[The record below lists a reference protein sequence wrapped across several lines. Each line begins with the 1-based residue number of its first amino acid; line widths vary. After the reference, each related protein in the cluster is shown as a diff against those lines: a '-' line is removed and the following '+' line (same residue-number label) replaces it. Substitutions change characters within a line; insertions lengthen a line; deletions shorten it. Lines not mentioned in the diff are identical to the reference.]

1 MTGVKPMDERN
12 ENTQPVFT
20 ASKAEKCTALFM
32 YIAAYIYALT
42 TGSRWE
48 LWLAVFVAL
57 FVLMVEYL
65 DRGVPRSKESWV
77 WLGCA
82 VLVTACTALD
92 RSRVWGEFYSIA
104 AVHILA
110 VWWALSRGGA
120 LIEGE
125 SGHLLPL
132 DALNGFVRIP
142 FGNFSLRLRC
152 VGAWIKDMS
161 RGRKSNKNT
170 VIASISAIVLGVLL
184 LWWAASSLASA
195 DSGFGRMVSGVLDS
209 LRINLGTDFWDFLFR
224 LAVSLP
230 VGAYVFGL
238 IAGTVRLP
246 KEKLQ
251 AQRDGLNGFL
261 AKLRVVPNGVWVA
274 VTAAFAAVYLLF
286 FIVQGSYLFGAFARR
301 LPEGFIVSQYARE
314 GFFELCRV
322 IAINF
327 TLLWF
332 ITRSASKPVRESRA
346 AMLMCTLLL
355 IAGALI
361 AVISI
366 SKLCLYISCFGF
378 TPRRLQSFWL
388 ALVMLCGCGCAV
400 YSLWTGRKSFCLW
413 MMFGAVTLSLLSV
426 Y

>member
-1 MTGVKPMDERN
+1 MDERN
-12 ENTQPVFT
+12 ENIQPVFT
-20 ASKAEKCTALFM
+20 ASRAEKYTGLFM
-32 YIAAYIYALT
+32 YIAAYIYTLT

-48 LWLAVFVAL
+48 LWLMVFVAL
-57 FVLMVEYL
+57 FVLMVEDL
-65 DRGVPRSKESWV
+65 DRGLPRAKESWV
-77 WLGCA
+77 LLGCA
-82 VLVTACTALD
+82 VLVAVCTALG
-92 RSRVWGEFYSIA
+92 RSRVWGGFYSAA

-110 VWWALSRGGA
+110 VWWALSRGGK

-152 VGAWIKDMS
+152 VGDWIKDTS

-170 VIASISAIVLGVLL
+170 VIASTAAVVLGVLL

-209 LRINLGTDFWDFLFR
+209 LRINLGTDVWDFLFR

-238 IAGTVRLP
+238 IAGTARLP
-246 KEKLQ
+246 EEKLQ
-251 AQRDGLNGFL
+251 AQRDGVTSFL

-301 LPEGFIVSQYARE
+301 LPEGFIVSRYARE

-327 TLLWF
+327 TLLWLV
-332 ITRSASKPVRESRA
+332 TRSASKPVRESRA
-346 AMLMCTLLL
+346 AMVMCTLLL
-355 IAGALI
+355 IAGALF

-378 TPRRLQSFWL
+378 TPLRLQSFWL
-388 ALVMLCGCGCAV
+388 ALVMLCGCVCAV
-400 YSLWTGRKSFCLW
+400 YSLWSGKKSFRVW

>member
-1 MTGVKPMDERN
+1 MDERN
-12 ENTQPVFT
+12 ENTQPVFN
-20 ASKAEKCTALFM
+20 ASKAEKYTALFM
-32 YIAAYIYALT
+32 YIAAYVYTLT

-65 DRGVPRSKESWV
+65 DRGVKRARESWV

-82 VLVTACTALD
+82 VLVTVCTALG

-110 VWWALSRGGA
+110 VWWALSRGGK
-120 LIEGE
+120 LIEGK

-152 VGAWIKDMS
+152 AGAWIKDMS

-170 VIASISAIVLGVLL
+170 IIASITAVVLGVLL

-209 LRINLGTDFWDFLFR
+209 LRINIGTDFWDFLFR
-224 LAVSLP
+224 FAVSLP

-238 IAGTVRLP
+238 IAGTARLP
-246 KEKLQ
+246 EEKLQ
-251 AQRDGLNGFL
+251 AQRDGVNGFL

-327 TLLWF
+327 TLLWLV
-332 ITRSASKPVRESRA
+332 TRSASKPVRESCA
-346 AMLMCTLLL
+346 AKLMCTLLL
-355 IAGALI
+355 IAGALF

-378 TPRRLQSFWL
+378 TPLRLQSFWF
-388 ALVMLCGCGCAV
+388 ALVMLCGCVCAV
-400 YSLWTGRKSFCLW
+400 YSLWTGKKSFRFW
-413 MMFGAVTLSLLSV
+413 MMFGAVTLSILSV

>member
-1 MTGVKPMDERN
+1 MDERN
-12 ENTQPVFT
+12 ENIQPAFT
-20 ASKAEKCTALFM
+20 ASKAEKYTALFM
-32 YIAAYIYALT
+32 YIAAYIYTLT
-42 TGSRWE
+42 TGSRWQ
-48 LWLAVFVAL
+48 LWLTVFVAL

-65 DRGVPRSKESWV
+65 DRGVQRSKESWV

-82 VLVTACTALD
+82 VLVTACAVLG

-110 VWWALSRGGA
+110 VWWALSRGGK

-152 VGAWIKDMS
+152 IGAWIKDMS
-161 RGRKSNKNT
+161 RGRRSNKNT
-170 VIASISAIVLGVLL
+170 IIASLTAIVLGVLL

-209 LRINLGTDFWDFLFR
+209 LRINLGTGFWNFLFR

-238 IAGTVRLP
+238 IAGTARLP
-246 KEKLQ
+246 EEKLRT
-251 AQRDGLNGFL
+251 QRDGVDSFL
-261 AKLRVVPNGVWVA
+261 SKLRVVPNGVWVA

-327 TLLWF
+327 TLLWLV
-332 ITRSASKPVRESRA
+332 TRSSSKPVRDEPRGKVDVHA
-346 AMLMCTLLL
+346 AAHRRCDFRSDLDIEALPVYLLFRL
-355 IAGALI
+355 YAAASAKLLVCAPHALR
-361 AVISI
+361 
-366 SKLCLYISCFGF
+366 LRM
-378 TPRRLQSFWL
+378 RR
-388 ALVMLCGCGCAV
+388 V
-400 YSLWTGRKSFCLW
+400 
-413 MMFGAVTLSLLSV
+413 LSLDGEEELPLLDDV
-426 Y
+426 RRGHAVALERILN

>member
-1 MTGVKPMDERN
+1 MDERN
-12 ENTQPVFT
+12 ENVQPVFT
-20 ASKAEKCTALFM
+20 ASRAEKYTGLFM
-32 YIAAYIYALT
+32 YIAAYIYTLT

-48 LWLAVFVAL
+48 LWLMVFVAL

-65 DRGVPRSKESWV
+65 DRGLPRAKESWV

-82 VLVTACTALD
+82 ALVTVCTALG
-92 RSRVWGEFYSIA
+92 RSRVWGGFYSAA

-110 VWWALSRGGA
+110 VWWALSRGGK

-152 VGAWIKDMS
+152 VGAWIKDTS

-170 VIASISAIVLGVLL
+170 VIASTAAVVLGVLL

-195 DSGFGRMVSGVLDS
+195 DSGFGRMVSGVLNS
-209 LRINLGTDFWDFLFR
+209 LRINLGTDVWDFLFR

-238 IAGTVRLP
+238 IAGTARLTDD
-246 KEKLQ
+246 KLQ
-251 AQRDGLNGFL
+251 AQRDGVNDFL

-301 LPEGFIVSQYARE
+301 LPEGFIVSRYARE

-327 TLLWF
+327 TLLWLV
-332 ITRSASKPVRESRA
+332 TRSASRPVRESRA

-355 IAGALI
+355 IAGALF

-378 TPRRLQSFWL
+378 TPLRLQSFWL
-388 ALVMLCGCGCAV
+388 ALVMLCGCVCAV
-400 YSLWTGRKSFCLW
+400 YSLWTGKKSFRVW

>member
-1 MTGVKPMDERN
+1 MDERN
-12 ENTQPVFT
+12 ENTQPAFT
-20 ASKAEKCTALFM
+20 ASTAEKRTALFM
-32 YIAAYIYALT
+32 YIAAYIYTLT

-48 LWLAVFVAL
+48 LWLTVFVVL
-57 FVLMVEYL
+57 FVMMAEYL
-65 DRGVPRSKESWV
+65 YRNVSRSKESWV

-82 VLVTACTALD
+82 VLVTACTAIG
-92 RSRVWGEFYSIA
+92 RSRAWGEFYSIA

-110 VWWALSRGGA
+110 VWWALSRGGK

-152 VGAWIKDMS
+152 IGAWIKDMS
-161 RGRKSNKNT
+161 RGRRSNKNT
-170 VIASISAIVLGVLL
+170 IIASLTAIVLGVLL

-195 DSGFGRMVSGVLDS
+195 DSGFGRIVSGVLDS
-209 LRINLGTDFWDFLFR
+209 LRINLGTGFWDFLFR

-238 IAGTVRLP
+238 IAGTARLP
-246 KEKLQ
+246 EEKLRT
-251 AQRDGLNGFL
+251 QRDGVDSFL
-261 AKLRVVPNGVWVA
+261 SKLRVVPNGVWVA

-327 TLLWF
+327 TLLWLV
-332 ITRSASKPVRESRA
+332 TRSSSKPVRESRA
-346 AMLMCTLLL
+346 AKLMCTLLL
-355 IAGALI
+355 IAGALF

-378 TPRRLQSFWL
+378 TPLRLQSFWF
-388 ALVMLCGCGCAV
+388 ALLMLCGCVCAE
-400 YSLWTGRKSFCLW
+400 YSLWTGKKSFRFW